1 MRPSLTLACL
11 LTLAPLLH
19 AGWIIQ
25 GSQTDAG
32 QPPQSQTTFLDP
44 RGLRVESPEG
54 LVIFQAAEKKF
65 ILADAATKT
74 YQVMDR
80 DSLKQVAEG
89 MNAAMKQME
98 SAMAQMTP
106 EQRAMM
112 NQMMGGQ
119 MPGAPAPPPAP
130 AAAAVYKKIA
140 DGIAVGPWKT
150 THYEVLENGVKESE
164 VWLASPGDLPIDR
177 DLVKLFS
184 EMGKF
189 FEEMTASLP
198 MAAPARKETWSL
210 ELDGPDA
217 PPGIP
222 VKEIIFRDGAP
233 ATTWELN
240 RAEKADLDAGKF
252 AIPPGF
258 TRTEAPAFKPE

>member
-11 LTLAPLLH
+11 LALAPLLH

-32 QPPQSQTTFLDP
+32 QPPQTHTTFLDP

-54 LVIFQAAEKKF
+54 LIIFQSAGKKF

-80 DSLKQVAEG
+80 DSLKQIAES
-89 MNAAMKQME
+89 MKAAMKQME
-98 SAMAQMTP
+98 SALAEMTP

-112 NQMMGGQ
+112 NQIMGGQ
-119 MPGAPAPPPAP
+119 MPSAPAPPPTPVAT
-130 AAAAVYKKIA
+130 VYKKIA

-177 DLVKLFS
+177 DLIKLFS
-184 EMGKF
+184 EMSKF
-189 FEEMTASLP
+189 FEEMTAALP

-233 ATTWELN
+233 VSTWELN
-240 RAEKADLDAGKF
+240 RAEKADLDAEKF
-252 AIPPGF
+252 AIPAGF
-258 TRTEAPAFKPE
+258 TRTELPAFNDE